1 MWPWGH
7 LAFGYVLYSLS
18 VRLWRRRPPGAPG
31 AVLLAVGT
39 QLPDLVDKPLSWTY
53 GVFPQG
59 YGPGHSVLVAVP
71 VGLAVVL
78 LAARRRHAAA
88 GLGLA
93 VGWWSHLVGDV
104 LVALAGGYSHTFD
117 RVLWPVAD
125 IPPGGM
131 TVDGVGH
138 VLYFLGEGLERARAP
153 DNEGLVLVYLGFLS
167 GAVLLWLVDG
177 APGLPRP
184 WRRSR
189 DAGESRPGD

>member
-7 LAFGYVLYSLS
+7 LAFGYVLYSLG
-18 VRLWRRRPPGAPG
+18 VRLWRRRPPGSLG
-31 AVLLAVGT
+31 ALLLLVGT
-39 QLPDLVDKPLSWTY
+39 QLPDLVDKPLSWVY

-59 YGPGHSVLVAVP
+59 YGPGHSVFVAVP
-71 VGLAVVL
+71 VGLAVLL
-78 LAARRRHAAA
+78 LAARRGRATA

-104 LVALAGGYSHTFD
+104 MVALALDTPHTFA
-117 RVLWPVAD
+117 RLLWPVAD

-138 VLYFLGEGLERARAP
+138 VLYFLGEGLERLRESGNQ
-153 DNEGLVLVYLGFLS
+153 DVVLLYLGFLF
-167 GAVLLWLVDG
+167 GAFLLWLVDG
-177 APGLPRP
+177 APGLPAP